1 MLNCIDLSDFVHYLF
16 DDTHIAR
23 KAAIILKALLEAQ
36 SPRLS
41 MIAEKV
47 AKKTEAAY
55 KMIQRFLDRWDARPA
70 LLRLFQEEAEFVLGD
85 VTEMP
90 RPTAHKTN
98 YVGRLKDGKTRG
110 YWLLA
115 LSTPFRG
122 RAIPFHFVTY
132 SSETIGQEITS
143 RNREHFRAFAGI
155 KELLGDKPLVL
166 DREFSYLELLQILVL
181 EAIHFV
187 IRLKVGAQPV
197 KFVDK
202 DGQALKLVIQP
213 GQKVVYRDVWYM
225 GKVRV
230 NLIGTWKAGL
240 GEPWWVMTDLEPAEG
255 LRIYQQRMKI
265 DESFRDCKSLLNL
278 TQAMNRKRE
287 NLEKMIALALLAYAI
302 GLLLGEAVRDVA
314 YRAIDPSSICL
325 ATLRT
330 TPTTN
335 LPRKWQLYSGLFVLL
350 KQKPRLPDHV
360 FRLTAQKAAQAFSCL
375 AIGNVRSFV

>member
-1 MLNCIDLSDFVHYLF
+1 MLNCIDLADFVQSLF
-16 DDTHIAR
+16 DEQRIAQ
-23 KAAIILKALLEAQ
+23 KAAIILKAFLEAQ

-47 AKKTEAAY
+47 AKKADAAY
-55 KMIQRFLDRWDARPA
+55 KMIQRFLAECDPCPA
-70 LLRLFQEEAEFVLGD
+70 LLRLFQEEAAFVLGD

-90 RPTAHKTN
+90 RPGARKTA
-98 YVGRLKDGKTRG
+98 YVGTLKDGKTLG
-110 YWLLA
+110 YWLLV

-122 RAIPFHFVTY
+122 RTIPFHFVTY

-143 RNREHFRAFAGI
+143 RNREHFRAFARI

-202 DGQALKLVIQP
+202 DGQPLKLVIQS
-213 GQKVVYRDVWYM
+213 GQKIIYRNVWYM

-230 NLIGTWKAGL
+230 NLIGVWQPGL
-240 GEPWWVMTDLEPAEG
+240 SEPWWIMTDLEPEKG
-255 LRIYQQRMKI
+255 LEIYQQRMKI

-278 TQAMNRKRE
+278 TQAMNKRRE

-302 GLLLGEAVRDVA
+302 GLLLGEAVRDVT
-314 YRAIDPSSICL
+314 YRAIDPDNIRL
-325 ATLRT
+325 ETLNSYPKT
-330 TPTTN
+330 EP
-335 LPRKWQLYSGLFVLL
+335 PRKWKLYSGLFVLL
-350 KQKPRLPDHV
+350 KQRPRLPEKVIHQ
-360 FRLTAQKAAQAFSCL
+360 TAHKAAEAFACL
-375 AIGNVRSFV
+375 ALGNVRSFV